1 MSCDGRLVAI
11 DDTALWVVER
21 GSDDDLPM
29 LVLHGGPGMDH
40 HAFGDYLDPL
50 TERGVRLIL
59 VDQRSHGRSS
69 PSDPSTWTLERHA
82 QDVIMLARAMGLDR
96 YVVFGHSYGAFVA
109 LQNAVDYPGM
119 ALGTIVSAGVPSARW
134 LAGIQHELE
143 VFEPEAMRQ
152 RVAESWAREATAETS
167 DDVVQL
173 WYEQLPFHFARP
185 SDPRIEDY
193 VDRTE
198 GMIGAPDV
206 LRMFAASGYGGIEVL
221 DRLRDVPQPVLV
233 LTGRLERTCPAG
245 ASEEMARCLPDA
257 TLHVF
262 EDAAHMT
269 YVEAEGEFVAVIAR
283 FCANL

>member
-69 PSDPSTWTLERHA
+69 SSDPSTWTLERHA

-119 ALGTIVSAGVPSARW
+119 ALGTIVSSGVASARW
-134 LAGIQHELE
+134 LAGIEHELE

-173 WYEQLPFHFARP
+173 WYDQLPFHFARP
-185 SDPRIEDY
+185 ADPRIDDY

-221 DRLRDVPQPVLV
+221 DRLPDVPQPVLV
-233 LTGRLERTCPAG
+233 LTGRHERTCPAG
-245 ASEEMARCLPDA
+245 ASEEMARRLPDA

-269 YVEAEGEFVAVIAR
+269 YVEAEDEFVGVIAR
-283 FCANL
+283 FCADS